1 MPKLYKI
8 LPRVAMLVRYYTSYC
23 PVSVVAVR
31 VCLRVCVS
39 QVGVGRFIETSG
51 RIELVCGEPLYRV
64 YLLTVT
70 HKRHAAPEQ
79 SLMSTI

>member
-51 RIELVCGEPLYRV
+51 RIELVCGTRASFDLSYN
-64 YLLTVT
+64 
-70 HKRHAAPEQ
+70 
-79 SLMSTI
+79 